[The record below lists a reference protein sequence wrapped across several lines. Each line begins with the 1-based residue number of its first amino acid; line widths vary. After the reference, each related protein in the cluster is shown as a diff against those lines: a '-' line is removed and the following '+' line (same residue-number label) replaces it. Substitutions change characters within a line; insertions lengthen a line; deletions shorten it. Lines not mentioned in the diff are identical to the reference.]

1 MINTFAQHF
10 GFDAKFD
17 RSAFIDTFG
26 RDSLDT
32 VVEFYQGVVDKRS
45 SGWIPL
51 PDMFFTIGACEML
64 GIDHSPLSDR
74 VPSYLSELQVG
85 GGYCPVPE
93 EKMEGWRADREPD
106 IYSTYYAV
114 KTLGL
119 LGQSLGVDVHSFVA
133 SQQDDGYIYNE
144 EWSNT
149 IPEYRFD
156 SELRQQV
163 LLGLLLSDNVD
174 TDPIVAELD
183 ENEFLTPIYYS
194 WRIRKHLDID
204 PVLTD
209 EEAERLSD
217 LQKDGGF
224 REYRLSDKVDEHAGS
239 NHRTWR
245 DQNPPHL
252 FSSFYA
258 YHIASETDSRFVYDT
273 DKFIDF
279 IAGTE
284 DEQGFGVVVNAREF
298 EASFGRT
305 YTPLEHMMVLLT
317 PSLVQ

>member
-1 MINTFAQHF
+1 MSNTFAQHF
-10 GFDAKFD
+10 GFDAEFD

-32 VVEFYQGVVDKRS
+32 VVEFYQGVVDRRS

-64 GIDHSPLSDR
+64 GVDHSSLSDR
-74 VPSYLSELQVG
+74 VTSYLSELQVG

-93 EKMEGWRADREPD
+93 EKMGGWRADREPD

-119 LGQSLGVDVHSFVA
+119 LNHSPGVDVDTFVT

-163 LLGLLLSDNVD
+163 LLGLLLTDNVN

-204 PVLTD
+204 PLLTD
-209 EEAERLSD
+209 EEAERLGD

-224 REYRLSDKVDEHAGS
+224 REYRLSDKTDEHAGS

-258 YHIASETDSRFVYDT
+258 YHIASETDSRFSYDT
-273 DKFIDF
+273 DEFINF
-279 IAGTE
+279 IAGAE
-284 DEQGFGVVVNAREF
+284 DKEGLGVAVNAREF